1 VGTHTKSIFSLRL
14 REVGASQALRKLRHL
29 FFSSFLPSFLPPP
42 YICSGWECVVMHYC
56 IPSKRKEKKRRE
68 KKHPIQLESTGWRL
82 KASDNWDSPYRLE
95 KIFPIFFFFGMI
107 KGRFVVTKC
116 IINHACRC
124 WLNESMQRMQRL
136 PFSWKERR
144 GKDRAGFEWLLVM
157 VIDQRVIVQCRFQIR
172 DEEIAKKIHLL
183 QLLN

>member
-1 VGTHTKSIFSLRL
+1 MWALTPNPSSVYDWERWGQARPS
-14 REVGASQALRKLRHL
+14 GSQGIC
-29 FFSSFLPSFLPPP
+29 FFLPSFLLA
-42 YICSGWECVVMHYC
+42 
-56 IPSKRKEKKRRE
+56 PSLYMLWLRMRCDALLYSNKKKRKGEKR

-107 KGRFVVTKC
+107 KGRFMVTKC

-144 GKDRAGFEWLLVM
+144 GKDCAGFEWLLVM
-157 VIDQRVIVQCRFQIR
+157 VIDQSVIMQCRFQIW
-172 DEEIAKKIHLL
+172 EKKL
-183 QLLN
+183 QRKYICNF

>member
-1 VGTHTKSIFSLRL
+1 MWALTPNPSSVYDWERWGQARPS
-14 REVGASQALRKLRHL
+14 GSQGIC
-29 FFSSFLPSFLPPP
+29 FFLPSFLLA
-42 YICSGWECVVMHYC
+42 
-56 IPSKRKEKKRRE
+56 PSLYMLWLRMRCDALLYSNKKKRKGEKR

-107 KGRFVVTKC
+107 KGRFMVTKC

-144 GKDRAGFEWLLVM
+144 GKDCAGFEWLLVM
-157 VIDQRVIVQCRFQIR
+157 VMDQRVIMQCRFQIW